1 LSAEPV
7 GETVQ
12 QELAGKVALVTGAS
26 SGIGRALARALGA
39 AGCRLALVARSH
51 ERLEVVA
58 SELGSEHLVLP
69 ADLTDPAAVEDVAA
83 RTLAHFGRVD
93 ILLANAGLYVPGDVA
108 VGDADKWDE
117 LLAVNVAGTFRLVR
131 AVLPTMIARQAGDI
145 VLTSSIS
152 GHQAIP
158 WEPIYSASKHAVQAF
173 AHGLRRQV
181 MKDGIRV
188 GTVAPGVVLNELW
201 GYRDEAAIAAKV
213 ATREGLRSE
222 DVVEAVLFMLTRP
235 ANVTIRDLVILPQNQ
250 DI

>member
-250 DI
+250 DV